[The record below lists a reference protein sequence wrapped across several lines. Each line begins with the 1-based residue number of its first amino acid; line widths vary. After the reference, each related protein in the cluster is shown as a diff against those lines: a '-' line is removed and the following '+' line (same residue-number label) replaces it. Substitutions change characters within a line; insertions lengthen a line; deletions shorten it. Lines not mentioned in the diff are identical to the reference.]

1 MFQCFQTLYGK
12 WEQQGNSTG
21 ILQLEIPLD
30 HLTNFAST
38 VNGTAQITNP
48 SIWIRILR
56 ISNPMNPFSKRIHQ
70 TYIIFRGNKRH
81 LEFENQSGCHI
92 SGWKISQQWHLK
104 KQTKKTAIGVIKN
117 DENKLDK
124 IQVLTRQRKRSTI
137 FLFIAFCEYREQALL
152 IIFLILLSAIMCLL
166 KSCEMKRQLTAK
178 KV

>member
-1 MFQCFQTLYGK
+1 
-12 WEQQGNSTG
+12 
-21 ILQLEIPLD
+21 
-30 HLTNFAST
+30 
-38 VNGTAQITNP
+38 
-48 SIWIRILR
+48 
-56 ISNPMNPFSKRIHQ
+56 MNPFSKRIHQ
-70 TYIIFRGNKRH
+70 SYIIFRGNKRH

-104 KQTKKTAIGVIKN
+104 KNKKKNSNSSHQN
-117 DENKLDK
+117 DENKLDE

-166 KSCEMKRQLTAK
+166 KSCEMKRQLKAK

>member
-1 MFQCFQTLYGK
+1 
-12 WEQQGNSTG
+12 
-21 ILQLEIPLD
+21 
-30 HLTNFAST
+30 
-38 VNGTAQITNP
+38 
-48 SIWIRILR
+48 
-56 ISNPMNPFSKRIHQ
+56 MNPFSKRIHQ
-70 TYIIFRGNKRH
+70 THIIFRGNKRH